1 MPNTN
6 IQALSYSDDQSQLIN
21 KLNNN
26 FDEIVEL
33 HGGTRGTVGP
43 TGDRGAI
50 GDSGTFGHTGLDGA
64 RGTRWF
70 VSSLA
75 PAGSAQEG
83 DYRIDSI
90 TSNIYT
96 LELTGW
102 NPTGYN
108 IRSGGDLFR
117 TSDFT

>member
-6 IQALSYSDDQSQLIN
+6 IQALDYNDEQSRLIN

-26 FDEIVEL
+26 FDEVVEL
-33 HGGTRGTVGP
+33 HGGSQGTLGP

-50 GDSGTFGHTGLDGA
+50 GDSGTFGPTGLTGP

-75 PAGSAQEG
+75 
-83 DYRIDSI
+83 
-90 TSNIYT
+90 
-96 LELTGW
+96 LTG
-102 NPTGYN
+102 
-108 IRSGGDLFR
+108 
-117 TSDFT
+117 